1 MGYQRPT
8 FSAKSFGYKN
18 KNHKENKMRVS
29 FIGLG
34 VMGYPMAGHLQK
46 AGFDVT
52 VFNRTQAKAVAWA
65 KQFGGQYAE
74 TVAECVKNADVVL
87 TCVGNDDDV
96 RSMTTAATGAI
107 SAMKPGAVLI
117 DHTTTSALLAEE
129 LSAAAQQA
137 GLHFMD
143 APVSG
148 GQAGAENGVLTI
160 MCGGDEALFA
170 KMQPIF
176 AAYGRSSVLMG
187 AAGQGQRAKMVNQIC
202 IAGVLNG
209 LSEGLML
216 AEQAGLDIP
225 NLVACLKN
233 GAAGSW
239 QMENRAL
246 TMSQEK
252 FDFGFAIDWMI
263 KDLGFCLDEAA
274 QLGLRLPMT
283 ENTMTAYQR
292 LSAQGLGRMDTSVLI
307 QAIKEAAKK

>member
-1 MGYQRPT
+1 M
-8 FSAKSFGYKN
+8 K
-18 KNHKENKMRVS
+18 VS

-46 AGFDVT
+46 AGFEVT
-52 VFNRTQAKAVAWA
+52 VFNRTQAKAAAWA
-65 KQFGGQYAE
+65 KQFGGKYAE
-74 TVAECVKNADVVL
+74 TVAECVKDADVVL

-96 RSMTTAATGAI
+96 RSMTTAAPGAI
-107 SAMKPGAVLI
+107 PAMKPGAVLI

-129 LSAAAQQA
+129 LSAAAQHS
-137 GLHFMD
+137 GLRFMD

-148 GQAGAENGVLTI
+148 GQVGAENGVLTI
-160 MCGGDEALFA
+160 MCGGDEALFTE
-170 KMQPIF
+170 MQPIF

-187 AAGQGQRAKMVNQIC
+187 KAGQGQRAKMVNQIC

-225 NLVACLKN
+225 KLVSCLKN

-246 TMSQEK
+246 TMSQDK

-263 KDLGFCLDEAA
+263 KDLGFSLDEAA
-274 QLGLRLPMT
+274 RLGLRLPMT
-283 ENTMTAYQR
+283 ESTFTVYQG
-292 LSAQGLGRMDTSVLI
+292 LSQQGLGRMDTSVLI
-307 QAIKEAAKK
+307 KAIKDAGSK

>member
-1 MGYQRPT
+1 M
-8 FSAKSFGYKN
+8 K
-18 KNHKENKMRVS
+18 VS

-46 AGFDVT
+46 AGFEVT
-52 VFNRTQAKAVAWA
+52 VFNRTQAKAIAWA
-65 KQFGGQYAE
+65 KQFGGQYAA
-74 TVAECVKNADVVL
+74 TVAECVREADVVL

-107 SAMKPGAVLI
+107 PAMKPGSVLI

-129 LSAAAQQA
+129 LLAAAQQA
-137 GLHFMD
+137 GLRFMD

-160 MCGGDEALFA
+160 MCGGEAALFDE
-170 KMQPIF
+170 MQPIF

-187 AAGQGQRAKMVNQIC
+187 KSGQGQRAKMVNQIC

-209 LSEGLML
+209 LSEGLLL

-225 NLVACLKN
+225 NLVSCLKN

-274 QLGLRLPMT
+274 HLGLNLPMT
-283 ENTMTAYQR
+283 ESTIEAYQR
-292 LSAQGLGRMDTSVLI
+292 LSQQGLGRMDTSVLI
-307 QAIKEAAKK
+307 KAIKETNGQ